1 MANAASRL
9 GSICAGRSS
18 EPSRSILIL
27 RHCLAG
33 ARRNGSTID
42 INPGGRLSVGTVN
55 RTITLLN
62 PTFVTSPSPPPV
74 IVEGELDLDNSEI
87 SSCAACTWVP
97 LNDDTAAASAGYLCV
112 QSS

>member
-9 GSICAGRSS
+9 GSICAGPSS
-18 EPSRSILIL
+18 EPSRSVLIL

-42 INPGGRLSVGTVN
+42 INPGGRLSVGTVKSN
-55 RTITLLN
+55 N
-62 PTFVTSPSPPPV
+62 SPTKSYVCYVTKSPTV

-87 SSCAACTWVP
+87 RPAPPGHGCP
-97 LNDDTAAASAGYLCV
+97 
-112 QSS
+112 